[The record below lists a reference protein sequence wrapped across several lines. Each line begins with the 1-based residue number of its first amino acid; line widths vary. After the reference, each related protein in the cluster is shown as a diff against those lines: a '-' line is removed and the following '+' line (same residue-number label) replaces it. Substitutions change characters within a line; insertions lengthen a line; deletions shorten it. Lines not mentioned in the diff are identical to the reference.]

1 VTDQHKSTGP
11 CEGLAK
17 LQQALKKN
25 RRDAHHRYFQLATV
39 AADGAPRNR
48 TVVFRGFAPQED
60 GLLVITD
67 TRSEKMAELSAQ
79 CRAEVAWYFTHTR
92 EQFRLRVRVNAITPD
107 EQDAGLLALR
117 ERVWTGLSDPAR
129 EQFFWRSPGRPLGEG
144 ERPAVGAGLPGTFA
158 VLVLQPDYID
168 HLVLAKVQTRHLSR
182 FDHGDWHE
190 QSLNP

>member
-1 VTDQHKSTGP
+1 
-11 CEGLAK
+11 
-17 LQQALKKN
+17 
-25 RRDAHHRYFQLATV
+25 
-39 AADGAPRNR
+39 
-48 TVVFRGFAPQED
+48 
-60 GLLVITD
+60 
-67 TRSEKMAELSAQ
+67 M
-79 CRAEVAWYFTHTR
+79 AWYFTHTR

-107 EQDAGLLALR
+107 EQEAGLLALR
-117 ERVWTGLSDPAR
+117 ERVWAGLSDPAR
-129 EQFFWRSPGRPLGEG
+129 EQFFWPSPGSPLGEG